1 MGSAAETAA
10 RLAAGGRVHA
20 LAQRYRRP
28 VARGLRA
35 LREEMPEALE
45 AEKRDAVKFP
55 SGIENQKPRA
65 VITVRGSFFACFYGF
80 LYGHGSGF

>member
-1 MGSAAETAA
+1 MTTWNREEERDDLDDQSRTSAVPQEVDANGLKVGSAAETAA

-35 LREEMPEALE
+35 LR
-45 AEKRDAVKFP
+45 
-55 SGIENQKPRA
+55 
-65 VITVRGSFFACFYGF
+65 
-80 LYGHGSGF
+80 